1 VLVVFIVAAL
11 AGTAAVSGFTFWL
24 HGSLLAFLL
33 TLFTAHALAFVL
45 AVIIDPRGSG
55 RDDGPET

>member
-11 AGTAAVSGFTFWL
+11 AGTAAASGFTFWQ

-45 AVIIDPRGSG
+45 AVIIDPRGPG
-55 RDDGPET
+55 GGDGSET